1 MEYSYLIPF
10 LITLFAGLS
19 TALGGLVVFF
29 GNTKKLNWLSFTMS
43 FAAGVMLYIS
53 FVEIL
58 PESFIEFSS
67 NYNTTNALLYVF
79 GFFIIGVA
87 FAVFTDKL
95 LPEQRINNQLNKS
108 FKSKNN
114 KIYRSGLLIALTMA
128 LHNFPEGIV
137 TFIGSVND
145 LSFGLIIGFAI
156 ALHNIPEG
164 MAISVPIYH
173 ATGSKRKAFL
183 YAALS
188 GITEPLG
195 ALFCYFVINSYLDV
209 FVTAAI
215 MSIVSWIMIFISFFI
230 LIPLSFEYKGK
241 LEHVYGLVT
250 GMIVIG
256 ISIYLM

>member
-1 MEYSYLIPF
+1 MEQSYLIPF

-19 TALGGLVVFF
+19 TALGGLIVFF
-29 GNTKKLNWLSFTMS
+29 GNTEKLNWLSFTMS

-58 PESFIEFSS
+58 PESFLEFRHSH
-67 NYNTTNALLYVF
+67 NKINALLYVL
-79 GFFIIGVA
+79 GFFVTGVA
-87 FAVFTDKL
+87 FAIVTDKL
-95 LPEQRINNQLNKS
+95 LPEHKINNQLNKN
-108 FKSKNN
+108 FNSKNT

-173 ATGSKRKAFL
+173 STGSKRKAFL

-195 ALFCYFVINSYLDV
+195 ALFCYFVINSFLDD
-209 FVTAAI
+209 FVTASI
-215 MSIVSWIMIFISFFI
+215 MSIVSGIMIFISFFV
-230 LIPLSFEYKGK
+230 LLPLSFEYKQK
-241 LEHVYGLVT
+241 LEHVFGLFS

>member
-29 GNTKKLNWLSFTMS
+29 GNTEKLNWLSFTMS

-58 PESFIEFSS
+58 PESFIEFSR

-79 GFFIIGVA
+79 VFFAIGVA

-114 KIYRSGLLIALTMA
+114 KIYI
-128 LHNFPEGIV
+128 
-137 TFIGSVND
+137 
-145 LSFGLIIGFAI
+145 
-156 ALHNIPEG
+156 
-164 MAISVPIYH
+164 
-173 ATGSKRKAFL
+173 
-183 YAALS
+183 
-188 GITEPLG
+188 
-195 ALFCYFVINSYLDV
+195 
-209 FVTAAI
+209 
-215 MSIVSWIMIFISFFI
+215 
-230 LIPLSFEYKGK
+230 
-241 LEHVYGLVT
+241 
-250 GMIVIG
+250 
-256 ISIYLM
+256 